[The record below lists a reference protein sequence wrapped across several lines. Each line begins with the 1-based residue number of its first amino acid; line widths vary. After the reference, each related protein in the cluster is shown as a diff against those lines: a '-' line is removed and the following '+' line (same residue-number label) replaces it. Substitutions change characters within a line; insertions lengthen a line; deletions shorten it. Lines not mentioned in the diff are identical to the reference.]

1 MHLEIQLIFFHYLGL
16 TLKNRS
22 KVKKR
27 SESIKNDTKAGIMR
41 VWNELQP
48 KLLHK
53 QLPFNGCLRY
63 IFTSLFLV

>member
-27 SESIKNDTKAGIMR
+27 SGSIKNDTKAGIMR
-41 VWNELQP
+41 V
-48 KLLHK
+48 
-53 QLPFNGCLRY
+53 
-63 IFTSLFLV
+63 